1 MAAFSEQF
9 SLREVIGNLAPG
21 AIVLSSIIYVVSK
34 TSYYQ
39 ELIAGESSKGSL
51 LSNDWIVLLVMFV
64 ISFGIGMLLTSLTE
78 TIFHTVTLL
87 GAGART
93 SLGITAQEPESKIKR
108 AFDLVARQVK
118 RFVSHLSGGQ
128 DVTSSIREFRESWQ
142 EKAVEEGVVSK
153 HAFELAANHYRTLFD
168 AEPSGEESLL
178 FCELYIRD
186 RLPLAMLEIEQ
197 NAAKAALMGNLI
209 MPILFW
215 LIAIGI
221 GLALAPFNTPSQ
233 QNQQSQEIPPIQL
246 QLKHLIQQ
254 QQQEKQRLEQQ
265 QQQQL
270 QQAQPWQV
278 EGLKQQHQGQ
288 ASNLEL
294 DQRQRREQL
303 ELQLQ
308 QKQEQSTVKSKS
320 STIIFL
326 ELFVFIMLLVI
337 FPNIVRIIGRQWI
350 KASRNYV
357 RIIILS
363 FTLACRLAPAGQG
376 NKPATTK
383 Q

>member
-21 AIVLSSIIYVVSK
+21 AIVLSSIIYVTSK

-39 ELIAGESSKGSL
+39 ELMTGESSKNSL
-51 LSNDWIVLLVMFV
+51 LGNEWIVLLVMFV

-78 TIFHTVTLL
+78 TIFHTVTML
-87 GAGART
+87 GSGAR
-93 SLGITAQEPESKIKR
+93 SPLGITAQEPESKIKR
-108 AFDLVARQVK
+108 ASDLVVRQVK
-118 RFVSHLSGGQ
+118 RFVARLSGGQ

-142 EKAVEEGVVSK
+142 EKAVKEGIVSE
-153 HAFELAANHYRTLFD
+153 HAFTLAANHYRTLFD

-186 RLPLAMLEIEQ
+186 RLPVAMLEIEQ

-215 LIAIGI
+215 LIAIGV
-221 GLALAPFNTPSQ
+221 GLTFAAFNTNSQ
-233 QNQQSQEIPPIQL
+233 RSQQSQEVEPLRL
-246 QLKHLIQQ
+246 QLEHLKQQ
-254 QQQEKQRLEQQ
+254 QEQEKQRLEQQ
-265 QQQQL
+265 QQRQL
-270 QQAQPWQV
+270 QQAYPSQV
-278 EGLKQQHQGQ
+278 EGLKQQHQEQ
-288 ASNLEL
+288 ISDLEL
-294 DQRQRREQL
+294 SQRQQREQL
-303 ELQLQ
+303 ELQIR
-308 QKQEQSTVKSKS
+308 QKQEQSAIKPKSN
-320 STIIFL
+320 TTIFL
-326 ELFVFIMLLVI
+326 ELFVFVMLLVI

-363 FTLACRLAPAGQG
+363 FTLACRLSQAGQG